1 MWTSTPCV
9 HDDRTFPNSQIA
21 LYWKLD
27 LILAGNME
35 QAAAIVSLREE
46 NEGLKTEL
54 SKINKD
60 VQHLAET
67 STQQSC
73 SKPQTSKLPRY
84 VCVSCLHT
92 IYIIASYL
100 SAAIICIA
108 CAITL

>member
-1 MWTSTPCV
+1 MRTSSPCV

-21 LYWKLD
+21 LHQKLD

-46 NEGLKTEL
+46 NEALKTEL

-67 STQQSC
+67 NAQQTC
-73 SKPQTSKLPRY
+73 GKPPRG

-92 IYIIASYL
+92 I
-100 SAAIICIA
+100 
-108 CAITL
+108 